1 VLHKLGRRALDLVI
15 GLFAVLGFFYVPLG
29 AKTGFEHVKAIV
41 ATAPAVEGYRGF
53 VSATEKLHR
62 TLVDTLQGRRPRR
75 PANPSARNASTEEP
89 KTRAEQLSHVMPA
102 DAGADVSVVAP
113 GS

>member
-29 AKTGFEHVKAIV
+29 PRTGFEHVKAIV
-41 ATAPAVEGYRGF
+41 ATAPAVQAYRGF
-53 VSATEKLHR
+53 FSATIKLRQALLDQLRGKR
-62 TLVDTLQGRRPRR
+62 TSR
-75 PANPSARNASTEEP
+75 PAIPRTEEP
-89 KTRAEQLSHVMPA
+89 KARAEELSHVMPT
-102 DAGADVSVVAP
+102 DAGADVSVAAP

>member
-29 AKTGFEHVKAIV
+29 PRTGFEHVKAIV
-41 ATAPAVEGYRGF
+41 ATAPAVDAYRGF

-62 TLVDTLQGRRPRR
+62 TLIDKLRGRGPSR
-75 PANPSARNASTEEP
+75 PARTEEP
-89 KTRAEQLSHVMPA
+89 KARAEELSHVMPV